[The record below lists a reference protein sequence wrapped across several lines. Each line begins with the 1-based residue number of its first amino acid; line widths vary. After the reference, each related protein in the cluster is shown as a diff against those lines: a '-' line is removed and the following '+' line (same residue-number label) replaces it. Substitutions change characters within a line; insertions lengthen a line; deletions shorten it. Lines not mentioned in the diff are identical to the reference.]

1 MHINNIKIFVE
12 VISKFRISYSEPVEM
27 ECERMH
33 RGLHLFL
40 FFLKKKYLKSELK
53 SKCSDQI
60 CLFSQ
65 RNRNSACYIYS
76 LLFKAKF

>member
-12 VISKFRISYSEPVEM
+12 VISKFRISYSEPMEM

-40 FFLKKKYLKSELK
+40 FFLKKKKS
-53 SKCSDQI
+53 QI
-60 CLFSQ
+60 RVEIKVL
-65 RNRNSACYIYS
+65 
-76 LLFKAKF
+76 